1 MGTGNHAV
9 YSQPYCGQKLT
20 LAYSLSGMKI
30 LMISDVYF
38 PRINGV
44 STSIQTFKNEFQARG
59 HQVSLIVPAYVT
71 DADCENDI
79 MRIPSFRIPY
89 DPEDRMMRFS
99 EIVRLIPE
107 LARQNYDIVHIHP
120 PFIAHYAGIKIAK
133 ALKIPSV
140 LTYHTLF
147 EEYLYHYIP
156 FLPKQFLRF
165 FARRFSS
172 GQCNQVSG
180 VIAPSSIIVSLL
192 KDYGVKNNITIIP
205 TGIDA
210 DKFAQA
216 HPEQFRRK
224 YNIPDN
230 KKLLLNV
237 SRVAFEKNMGLLLEL
252 VQELK
257 HSIPEIFL
265 IIAGEG
271 PAKKDYQQQVHKLG
285 LDDNV
290 SFVGYLDRNSELID
304 CYHCADIFVFSSKT
318 ETQGLVLLE
327 AMASGTPVVS
337 VAAMGTV
344 DILTDCEGALI
355 SSDQVSDFAQKVAT
369 LLQDPDQY
377 ANLSKA
383 ARIYAADWN
392 SSNLAGRMLLFYDQ
406 ILNN

>member
-1 MGTGNHAV
+1 
-9 YSQPYCGQKLT
+9 
-20 LAYSLSGMKI
+20 
-30 LMISDVYF
+30 MISDVYF

-59 HQVSLIVPAYVT
+59 HQVSLIVPSYVT
-71 DADCENDI
+71 DVTPASDI
-79 MRIPSFRIPY
+79 MRIPSFGIPY
-89 DPEDRMMRFS
+89 DPEDRMMKFS
-99 EIVRLIPE
+99 AIVRLIPE
-107 LARQNYDIVHIHP
+107 LAQQNFDIVHIHT

-133 ALKIPSV
+133 ALQIPSV

-180 VIAPSSIIVSLL
+180 VIAPSSIIVNLL

-205 TGIDA
+205 TGIDS

-216 HPEQFRRK
+216 HPDQFRHK

-230 KKLLLNV
+230 RKLLLNV
-237 SRVAFEKNMGLLLEL
+237 SRVAFEKNMGLLLDV

-257 HSIPEIFL
+257 HTLPEIFL

-271 PAKKDYQQQVHKLG
+271 PAKKDYQQQVIKMG
-285 LDDNV
+285 LQDNV

-327 AMASGTPVVS
+327 ALASGTPVVS
-337 VAAMGTV
+337 IAAMGTV

-355 SSDQVSDFAQKVAT
+355 STEQVSDFAQKVAT
-369 LLQDPDQY
+369 LLQDPEQY
-377 ANLSKA
+377 ASISEA
-383 ARIYAADWN
+383 ARIYAANWN
-392 SSNLAGRMLLFYDQ
+392 SSNLAGRMLAFYDQ
-406 ILNN
+406 VLNT